1 MTKQNNKLTASS
13 SVWCRFAGG
22 GVTGLV
28 SGARPPAP
36 GEPEPAAEGAGE
48 TNSDSSA
55 SLYWL
60 ERRAAQVWR
69 PLSGVM
75 EL

>member
-48 TNSDSSA
+48 TNSDTP
-55 SLYWL
+55 
-60 ERRAAQVWR
+60 ERRGLCNANCATATTTATTTEQ
-69 PLSGVM
+69 
-75 EL
+75 